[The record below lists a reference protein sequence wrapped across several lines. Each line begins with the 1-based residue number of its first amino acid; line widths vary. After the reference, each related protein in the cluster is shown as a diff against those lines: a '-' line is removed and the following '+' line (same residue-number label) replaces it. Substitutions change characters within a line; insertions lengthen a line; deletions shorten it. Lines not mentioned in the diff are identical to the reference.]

1 MENHNNH
8 WPYILA
14 VILVIA
20 LVVVTMTKLDGT
32 QARTISSSGTATSN
46 VDPDEVT
53 IGYTIETK
61 AAKAADAQA
70 RNAEISKQVREALIK
85 AGVQEK
91 DIETN
96 YFNVYPEYSYEKD
109 THKPIFLDYRVTHS
123 IKVKS
128 KDMLNSGKLLDV
140 LVNNGVNNVDYVQF
154 GLSDAKQL
162 QVKQDL
168 IAEAARNAREKAD
181 AMASGT
187 GSRITGVFSVN
198 EQGFNYPPIMYSMAD
213 KAMASSAGV
222 VNTEISP
229 RQIEVSTN
237 VNVVYTIM

>member
-1 MENHNNH
+1 MENRNNH

-20 LVVVTMTKLDGT
+20 LVFVTVTRIDRT
-32 QARTISSSGTATSN
+32 QERTISSSGTAISN
-46 VDPDEVT
+46 VDPDEVE

-61 AAKAADAQA
+61 ASKAADAQSQ
-70 RNAEISKQVREALIK
+70 NAEISKKVKDALHN
-85 AGVQEK
+85 AGVEDK

-109 THKPIFLDYRVTHS
+109 TNKPVFLDYRVTHS
-123 IKVKS
+123 VKIKS
-128 KDMLNSGKLLDV
+128 KDLLNSGKLLDI
-140 LVNNGVNNVDYVQF
+140 LVNNGVNNIDYVQF

-168 IAEAARNAREKAD
+168 IAEAAKNAREKAD

-198 EQGFNYPPIMYSMAD
+198 EQNFDYPVVRYAMAD
-213 KAMASSAGV
+213 KAMGAESAPS
-222 VNTEISP
+222 TEISP
-229 RQIEVSTN
+229 KQIKVSTT
-237 VNVVYTIM
+237 VNVVYTIA